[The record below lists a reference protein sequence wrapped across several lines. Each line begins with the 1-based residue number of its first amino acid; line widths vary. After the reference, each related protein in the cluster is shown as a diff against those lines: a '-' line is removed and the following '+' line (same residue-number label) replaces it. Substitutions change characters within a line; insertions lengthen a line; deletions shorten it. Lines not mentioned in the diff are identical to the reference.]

1 MEILEIKDLETLAKK
16 RVPKMFFD
24 YVNSGSWTETTYNEN
39 VSDFQKIKL
48 RQRVAIDMSNRTLE
62 TKMINQTVSMPV
74 AIAPTGLTGMQRADG
89 EILAAQAAEEFGV
102 PYTLSTMSVC
112 SIEAVAAKT
121 TKPFWFQLYVMK
133 DKKFMERLID
143 RAKEAKCSALVL
155 TLDLQL
161 LGQRHKDLRNGLSTP
176 PKLIPKH
183 IYQVLTRPMWCLRM
197 LTTKNHFFG
206 NIVGHVEGIKDVR
219 SLGSWISTQFDQKL
233 DWKEVDWIRKRWGGK
248 LIIKGILDSEDALL
262 AAKTGADAIIVSNH
276 GGRQLDGASSTINI
290 LPEVVDKVGKLV
302 EVHLDGGIRSGQDVI
317 KAMCLG
323 AKGTYIGRAFLYGLG
338 ALGKEGV
345 TKALDIIKTEADMT
359 MALCGKR
366 DIHDLNREN
375 IYTPK

>member
-62 TKMINQTVSMPV
+62 TKMINQPVSMPV

-89 EILAAQAAEEFGV
+89 EILAAQAAEEFGI

-112 SIEAVAAKT
+112 SIEAVAEKT
-121 TKPFWFQLYVMK
+121 KKPFWFQLYVMK

-262 AAKTGADAIIVSNH
+262 ASKTGADAIIVSNH
-276 GGRQLDGASSTINI
+276 GGRQLDGSRTPFDQLKAISDA
-290 LPEVVDKVGKLV
+290 VGDKL
-302 EVHLDGGIRSGQDVI
+302 EIILDGGVRRGTHVL
-317 KAMCLG
+317 KALAAGATACSFGKAFLFSLG
-323 AKGTYIGRAFLYGLG
+323 AGGQQGVERLLQNMHDEIRRNMILMGCKSV
-338 ALGKEGV
+338 KE
-345 TKALDIIKTEADMT
+345 LDRSKIIY
-359 MALCGKR
+359 R
-366 DIHDLNREN
+366 N
-375 IYTPK
+375 